1 MKAMPT
7 VATVVHEL
15 PVISD
20 TKAQTRQARKR
31 NSDGVMTFMP

>member
-1 MKAMPT
+1 MRAMPT

-15 PVISD
+15 PVTSD
-20 TKAQTRQARKR
+20 TNAQIRHAMNR